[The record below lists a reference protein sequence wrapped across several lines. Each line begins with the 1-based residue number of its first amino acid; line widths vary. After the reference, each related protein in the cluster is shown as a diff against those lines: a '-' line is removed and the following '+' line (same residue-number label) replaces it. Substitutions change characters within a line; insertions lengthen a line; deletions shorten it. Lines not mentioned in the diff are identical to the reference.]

1 MNAPKKN
8 RRSQRDEPLAFDV
21 TQDIDPALADEVRR
35 SHETTLTQV
44 DFDDLL
50 PEPDAPSRQH

>member
-21 TQDIDPALADEVRR
+21 TQDIDPALADEVRP
-35 SHETTLTQV
+35 SNEPTLTQV

-50 PEPDAPSRQH
+50 VEPDAPSRQH